1 MLIDLVV
8 VGSGVVY
15 GCHLWSLGPTDRRLL
30 VEVLDKGLRSRAL
43 DDTNTKYFYEG
54 ISIRYCSCSTF
65 FLFWKF

>member
-54 ISIRYCSCSTF
+54 ISITVLLTYIVELT
-65 FLFWKF
+65 